1 MPNFLDEDSEKINQI
16 LDSVVVEALRFLSGI
31 DSRAVGVSL
40 PDKFEPVNL
49 PDEGVGVD
57 TALADFKERY
67 EPLLSGGVGPR
78 YFGFVTGG
86 VTPAALVGDWLT
98 SVYDQNALG
107 SNESIAPQ
115 LELETLALLRDLFGL
130 SLAQTG
136 IFVSGAT
143 MANFVGLAT
152 ARQWMGHQH
161 GVDVGQ
167 NGVWSLEPMRV
178 FSGTPHS
185 SIYKALSMLGMG
197 RGVVTEVQCLSNRE
211 AIDVIELEKY
221 LKEQHR
227 HGQPGIVVANA
238 GTLNTVD
245 FDDVAAI
252 ANLKQK
258 YNFWL
263 HVDAAFGGFA
273 ACSPKYC
280 HLVKGIDRA
289 DSITID
295 AHKWLNVPYDA
306 AMQFTRHQK
315 LQSQVFQN
323 AAAYLNQEISSSNFV
338 HLTPENS
345 RRLRALPSWFTLM
358 AYGKTGYAEIVERN
372 CRLAQWLGDKISGS
386 RIFEL
391 LSPVRLNGIC
401 FTLKAGGKRVGFEEI
416 RQYLRVLQEAGD
428 IFLTPTVYKGIAAM
442 RISITNWR
450 TTEKD
455 VEIAWQALQQGGSQV
470 E

>member
-1 MPNFLDEDSEKINQI
+1 MPNFLERDNREIDRI
-16 LDSVVVEALRFLSGI
+16 LGNVVVEALRFLSDI
-31 DSRAVGVSL
+31 DNRAVGVSL
-40 PDKFEPVNL
+40 PDYFEPVELTN
-49 PDEGVGVD
+49 EGIGVD
-57 TALADFKERY
+57 AALATFKERY
-67 EPLLSGGVGPR
+67 EPLLSGGTGPR

-107 SNESIAPQ
+107 SRESIAPQ
-115 LELETLALLRDLFGL
+115 LELDTLALLRGLFGI
-130 SLAQTG
+130 SSAQTG
-136 IFVSGAT
+136 AFVSGAT
-143 MANFVGLAT
+143 MANFVGLAI
-152 ARQWMGHQH
+152 ARQWVGHQYD
-161 GVDVGQ
+161 VDVGR
-167 NGVWSLEPMRV
+167 NGMWMLEPMKV
-178 FSGTPHS
+178 FSATPHS

-197 RGVVTEVQCLSNRE
+197 RGAVTGVQCLPNRE
-211 AIDVIELEKY
+211 AIDVIELERH
-221 LKEQHR
+221 LKKQHQ
-227 HGQPGIVVANA
+227 QPCIVVANA
-238 GTLNTVD
+238 GTVNTVD
-245 FDDVAAI
+245 FDDLAAI
-252 ANLKQK
+252 ADLKQR

-273 ACSPKYC
+273 ACSSKYS
-280 HLVKGIDRA
+280 HLVQETDQA

-306 AMQFTRHQK
+306 AMQFTRHQE

-323 AAAYLNQEISSSNFV
+323 AAVYLAQEISSSNFL

-372 CRLAQWLGDKISGS
+372 CRLAQWLGDKISTS
-386 RIFEL
+386 DVFEL

-401 FTLKAGGKRVGFEEI
+401 FTLKSKEKPISFEEI
-416 RQYLRVLQEAGD
+416 QRYLGILQEAGD
-428 IFLTPTVYKGIAAM
+428 IFLTPTVYKGVAAM

-455 VEIAWQALQQGGSQV
+455 VEKAWQALRQGV
-470 E
+470 ARLNAP